1 MELGIKKSYKMLT
14 SSKKKKKE
22 KEKNNGGRS
31 GGQNSNY
38 HQPPLFSHIFFSNW
52 GQKFGGLRKKTFQFH
67 HFLQKILIM

>member
-38 HQPPLFSHIFFSNW
+38 HQPPLFSRIFFPNW

>member
-1 MELGIKKSYKMLT
+1 MELGIKKSYQMLT

-38 HQPPLFSHIFFSNW
+38 HQPPLFSHIFFPNW
-52 GQKFGGLRKKTFQFH
+52 GQKFGGLRKKTFRFH